1 MIKNLDCVSLQQL
14 DLELEAINKVDEKLV
29 KKYNFIPIKII
40 DENTIMIATS
50 EPNNLIALD
59 DIEIVTHMKPVAVFA
74 KSEEIKKA
82 INDYYGSYRT
92 MSIALELENETKLK
106 KEKNIDD
113 NYLETDILD
122 SPTVKL
128 IDTIIE
134 QAISKNASDIHIEPF
149 ENYIRVRIR
158 IDGMLYKILKLDI
171 SALSGL
177 VTRIKILSK
186 LDISEHRIPQDGRID
201 MKVDNLLFDLRVSIL
216 PTIYGEKVVI
226 RIIYSSNDILSKENI
241 GFFDEDLDKFN
252 KLLKNT
258 NGIILVTGPTGSG
271 KSTTL
276 AAAIKDLNKE
286 NINIVTVENPVEN
299 TIEGVNQININVKAG
314 FDFPQI
320 LRSILRQDPDIIM
333 VGEIR
338 DFETATIAM
347 RAAITGH
354 LVLST
359 LHTNDAVSSI
369 TRLIDMGIEPYIITS
384 SLKAVIAQ
392 RLVRK
397 VCPFCSQEISV
408 SDEEMNILNVP
419 YGTKIKKAVG
429 CKYCNNTGYKGRFAL
444 YEIFVLDSQ
453 VYDAIY
459 KKVGYDE
466 LKALAINGGMVTIWD
481 NAVKN
486 VIEGRTTLDE
496 IYRAVYIN

>member
-50 EPNNLIALD
+50 EPDNLIALD

-74 KSEEIKKA
+74 KAEEIKKA

-113 NYLETDILD
+113 NYLEADILD

-241 GFFDEDLDKFN
+241 GFFDEDLNKFN

-299 TIEGVNQININVKAG
+299 TCVQIEN
-314 FDFPQI
+314 
-320 LRSILRQDPDIIM
+320 
-333 VGEIR
+333 
-338 DFETATIAM
+338 
-347 RAAITGH
+347 
-354 LVLST
+354 
-359 LHTNDAVSSI
+359 
-369 TRLIDMGIEPYIITS
+369 
-384 SLKAVIAQ
+384 
-392 RLVRK
+392 
-397 VCPFCSQEISV
+397 
-408 SDEEMNILNVP
+408 
-419 YGTKIKKAVG
+419 
-429 CKYCNNTGYKGRFAL
+429 
-444 YEIFVLDSQ
+444 
-453 VYDAIY
+453 
-459 KKVGYDE
+459 
-466 LKALAINGGMVTIWD
+466 
-481 NAVKN
+481 
-486 VIEGRTTLDE
+486 
-496 IYRAVYIN
+496 